1 MKKLVV
7 LVLVSMVSLGAC
19 ALFGAH
25 GSFWP
30 VVAHCGPTSKEL
42 ETEVEAVLMAGGDWE
57 TKLKQIALKD
67 GAETVECAV
76 QAAID
81 LLTAKLS
88 REDPSATFAVIRGQA
103 FLQKVQAGTE
113 P

>member
-1 MKKLVV
+1 MKKLVTLV
-7 LVLVSMVSLGAC
+7 LVLLVSVGGC

-30 VVAHCGPTSKEL
+30 AVAHCGPTSKDL
-42 ETEVEAVLMAGGDWE
+42 ESQVEAVLLAGGDWE
-57 TKLKQIALKD
+57 AELKQIALKD

-81 LLTAKLS
+81 LLTSKLS
-88 REDPSATFAVIRGQA
+88 RTDPSATFAVIRGQA
-103 FLQKVQAGTE
+103 FLQKVHAGTE